1 MKLFKEIFKL
11 IKKYNNIII
20 ARHIGA
26 DPDALGSQFA
36 LKELIQ
42 ENFKDKNVYAVGS
55 TASKFRFMGNLDK
68 PEDLNLSE
76 TLLIVLDTPDKKRID
91 GVEAL
96 EEYEN
101 TVNDIYGLMPVNV
114 NMLIEKKRIDIL
126 ASEDKVKD
134 IKDSKDFIDIHLSK
148 ELSNKDGIGVV
159 LFEKANALDY
169 KNINLS
175 FSKDNIRIRIRKLNT
190 NWMKYI
196 KEILETI

>member
-1 MKLFKEIFKL
+1 MKTNEQI
-11 IKKYNNIII
+11 
-20 ARHIGA
+20 
-26 DPDALGSQFA
+26 
-36 LKELIQ
+36 LKEHI
-42 ENFKDKNVYAVGS
+42 DKLVRES
-55 TASKFRFMGNLDK
+55 
-68 PEDLNLSE
+68 
-76 TLLIVLDTPDKKRID
+76 
-91 GVEAL
+91 
-96 EEYEN
+96 
-101 TVNDIYGLMPVNV
+101 V

-175 FSKDNIRIRIRKLNT
+175 FNKDNIRIRIRKFNT

-196 KEILETI
+196 KEILEAI